1 MYIVDSKTMHRL
13 DEQLIKQQRVSSLDL
28 MKRAASGVKDYID
41 EHHTKLVRILIVC
54 GVGNNGGDGFALAS
68 LLKEDGY
75 VNVTLFTLAN
85 ENQLTSDARFYALR
99 CAQLNIPCFHQL
111 HELEG
116 LLKNSEQCVDALFGT
131 GLSRGIHGDY
141 AQVIHQINASK
152 LPCIS
157 IDMPS
162 GIHSD
167 TGACMGCAIH
177 ADVTISFACYKQGQL
192 LGEGRRYCGH
202 LKIVDIGIPHEM
214 IANEEHAILLT
225 EDKTRQLLPKRFEQ
239 SHKGSYGK
247 VLAIGGSRSMHGA
260 ITLCAKAMLRSG
272 VGTLTL
278 FVPKSIGM
286 LLAMKLEE
294 CMLIEADDENGMFAQ
309 GALSLLKEKIGDYDL
324 IVIGNGMG
332 RTKASEALVAYVL
345 QQDIPCI
352 LDADALWSCAKY
364 RELIKRRQAPLIVT
378 PHPKEF
384 SYLTSKSTAE
394 IKADPF
400 KAVREFTSCYP
411 NVTLV
416 YKDYVSIIATDKKC
430 YVNCIGNNALAKG
443 GSGDVLCGIISGLY
457 AQSKQAIEAAGAG
470 VYVHA
475 KCADELLQVEDANSI
490 LPSDVIFTLSKV
502 YKALR

>member
-1 MYIVDSKTMHRL
+1 
-13 DEQLIKQQRVSSLDL
+13 
-28 MKRAASGVKDYID
+28 
-41 EHHTKLVRILIVC
+41 
-54 GVGNNGGDGFALAS
+54 
-68 LLKEDGY
+68 
-75 VNVTLFTLAN
+75 
-85 ENQLTSDARFYALR
+85 
-99 CAQLNIPCFHQL
+99 
-111 HELEG
+111 
-116 LLKNSEQCVDALFGT
+116 
-131 GLSRGIHGDY
+131 
-141 AQVIHQINASK
+141 
-152 LPCIS
+152 
-157 IDMPS
+157 
-162 GIHSD
+162 
-167 TGACMGCAIH
+167 
-177 ADVTISFACYKQGQL
+177 
-192 LGEGRRYCGH
+192 
-202 LKIVDIGIPHEM
+202 
-214 IANEEHAILLT
+214 
-225 EDKTRQLLPKRFEQ
+225 
-239 SHKGSYGK
+239 
-247 VLAIGGSRSMHGA
+247 MHGA

-345 QQDIPCI
+345 QQDTPCI
-352 LDADALWSCAKY
+352 LDADALWSWAKY

-490 LPSDVIFTLSKV
+490 LPSDIIFTLSKV

>member
-1 MYIVDSKTMHRL
+1 MYIADSKTMHKL
-13 DEQLIKQQRVSSLDL
+13 DEQMVKQQHVSSLEL

-41 EHHTKLVRILIVC
+41 EHHTKLVRLLIVC
-54 GVGNNGGDGFALAS
+54 GAGNNGGDGFALAS
-68 LLKEDGY
+68 LLKQDGY
-75 VNVTLFTLAN
+75 ENVTLFTLAD
-85 ENQLTSDARFYALR
+85 ETRLTSDARFYALR
-99 CAQLNIPCFHQL
+99 CAQLNIPCFHQI
-111 HELEG
+111 HELES
-116 LLKNSEQCVDALFGT
+116 LLKKSEQCVDALFGT
-131 GLSRGIHGDY
+131 GLSRAICGDH
-141 AQVIHQINASK
+141 AQIIRQINASR

-192 LGEGRRYCGH
+192 LGEGRRCCGH

-214 IANEEHAILLT
+214 IAKQEHAILLT
-225 EDKTRQLLPKRFEQ
+225 EDRVRKLLPKRFEQ

-247 VLAIGGSRSMHGA
+247 VLAVGGSRSMHGA
-260 ITLCAKAMLRSG
+260 VTLCAKAMLRSG

-278 FVPKSIGM
+278 FVPKYIGM

-309 GALSLLKEKIGDYDL
+309 GALALLKEKIMSYDL
-324 IVIGNGMG
+324 IVVGNGMG
-332 RTKASEALVAYVL
+332 RTRVSEELVAYVL

-352 LDADALWSCAKY
+352 LDADALWACAKSM
-364 RELIKRRQAPLIVT
+364 ELVKKRQAPLIVT
-378 PHPKEF
+378 PHPKEL

-416 YKDYVSIIATDKKC
+416 YKDYVSIIAKDKKC

-443 GSGDVLCGIISGLY
+443 GSGDVLCGIISGL
-457 AQSKQAIEAAGAG
+457 
-470 VYVHA
+470 
-475 KCADELLQVEDANSI
+475 
-490 LPSDVIFTLSKV
+490 
-502 YKALR
+502 

>member
-1 MYIVDSKTMHRL
+1 
-13 DEQLIKQQRVSSLDL
+13 
-28 MKRAASGVKDYID
+28 MK
-41 EHHTKLVRILIVC
+41 
-54 GVGNNGGDGFALAS
+54 
-68 LLKEDGY
+68 
-75 VNVTLFTLAN
+75 
-85 ENQLTSDARFYALR
+85 
-99 CAQLNIPCFHQL
+99 
-111 HELEG
+111 
-116 LLKNSEQCVDALFGT
+116 
-131 GLSRGIHGDY
+131 
-141 AQVIHQINASK
+141 
-152 LPCIS
+152 
-157 IDMPS
+157 
-162 GIHSD
+162 
-167 TGACMGCAIH
+167 
-177 ADVTISFACYKQGQL
+177 
-192 LGEGRRYCGH
+192 
-202 LKIVDIGIPHEM
+202 M
-214 IANEEHAILLT
+214 IAKEEHAILLT

-309 GALSLLKEKIGDYDL
+309 GALSLLKEKIGNYDL
-324 IVIGNGMG
+324 VVIGNGMG

-490 LPSDVIFTLSKV
+490 LPSDIIFTLSKV

>member
-99 CAQLNIPCFHQL
+99 CVQLNIPCFHQL
-111 HELEG
+111 H
-116 LLKNSEQCVDALFGT
+116 EQCVDALFGT

-214 IANEEHAILLT
+214 IAKEEHAILLT

-345 QQDIPCI
+345 QQDTPCI

-490 LPSDVIFTLSKV
+490 LPSDIIFTLSKV